1 MKHLRK
7 RKSAALALAAAVL
20 LSLSACGEKQP
31 SREEIEQAITAGTLT
46 IEDALDRGWVDQAWV
61 EDYYQANSV
70 PASSKTEANA
80 VGNFTTTTLSGE
92 EFTREQMGDVLF
104 FAFIDPVSD
113 EAQGFY
119 DELTAGYQDV
129 LENGADILVCTTR
142 ESGNEMFADAPFP
155 VILWNDSLKTA
166 LGVNSGMI
174 GDPEVPN
181 TASWYANGSFLSA
194 WSSGV
199 DAKELGQS
207 AAAFAEMAKEL
218 SAGGETDNGGA
229 AVIMD

>member
-31 SREEIEQAITAGTLT
+31 GREEVEQAIAAGTLT
-46 IEDALDRGWVDQAWV
+46 IEDALGRGWVDQAWV
-61 EDYYQANSV
+61 EDYYQANSM
-70 PASSKTEANA
+70 PAISKTEANA
-80 VGNFTTTTLSGE
+80 VGDFTTTTLSGE
-92 EFTREQMGDVLF
+92 EFTKEQMGDVLF
-104 FAFIDPVSD
+104 FAFIDPASD

-119 DELTAGYQDV
+119 DELAAGYEDV
-129 LENGADILVCTTR
+129 QKNGADILVCTTR
-142 ESGNEMFADAPFP
+142 ENGNEMFADAPFP

-181 TASWYANGSFLSA
+181 TASWYANGSFLST
-194 WSSGV
+194 WSSGA
-199 DAKELGQS
+199 DAKELAES
-207 AAAFAEMAKEL
+207 AAAFAEMAKEF
-218 SAGGETDNGGA
+218 SSGSGADNGGIA
-229 AVIMD
+229 AVMG

>member
-7 RKSAALALAAAVL
+7 CKSAALALAAAVL

-31 SREEIEQAITAGTLT
+31 SREEVEQAIAAGTLT

-61 EDYYQANSV
+61 EDYYQANGI
-70 PASSKTEANA
+70 PAISKTEANA
-80 VGNFTTTTLSGE
+80 VGDFTTTTLSGE
-92 EFTREQMGDVLF
+92 EFTKEQMGDVF
-104 FAFIDPVSD
+104 FLAFIDPASD

-119 DELTAGYQDV
+119 DELVAGYEGV
-129 LENGADILVCTTR
+129 RKNGADILVCTTR
-142 ESGNEMFADAPFP
+142 ENGNEIFADAPFP

-166 LGVNSGMI
+166 LGVNSEMI

-194 WSSGV
+194 WSSEA
-199 DAKELGQS
+199 DAKELAES

-218 SAGGETDNGGA
+218 SAGGETDSSGA
-229 AVIMD
+229 AAIVG

>member
-31 SREEIEQAITAGTLT
+31 GREEVEQAIAAGTLT
-46 IEDALDRGWVDQAWV
+46 IEDALGRGWVDQAWV
-61 EDYYQANSV
+61 EDYYQANSM
-70 PASSKTEANA
+70 PAISKTEANA
-80 VGNFTTTTLSGE
+80 VGDFTTTTLSGE
-92 EFTREQMGDVLF
+92 EFTKEQMGDVLF
-104 FAFIDPVSD
+104 FAFIDPASD

-119 DELTAGYQDV
+119 DELAAGYEDV
-129 LENGADILVCTTR
+129 QKNGADILVCTTR
-142 ESGNEMFADAPFP
+142 ENGNEMFADAPFP

-194 WSSGV
+194 WSSGA
-199 DAKELGQS
+199 DAKELAES
-207 AAAFAEMAKEL
+207 AAAFTEMAKEF
-218 SAGGETDNGGA
+218 SSGSGADNGGTA
-229 AVIMD
+229 AVMG